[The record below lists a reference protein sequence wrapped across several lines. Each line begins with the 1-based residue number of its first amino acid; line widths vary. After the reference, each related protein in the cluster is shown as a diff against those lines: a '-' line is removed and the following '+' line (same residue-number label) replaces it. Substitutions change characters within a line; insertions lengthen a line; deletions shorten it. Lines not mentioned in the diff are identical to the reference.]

1 MYPASQGSWIDVIWV
16 SLAFGIITIAT
27 MMAMVYLVSLGIMK
41 IKTDFLERYVHAL
54 AGFIIA
60 FSGFAIKVFGL

>member
-1 MYPASQGSWIDVIWV
+1 MGVRDICD
-16 SLAFGIITIAT
+16 ITP
-27 MMAMVYLVSLGIMK
+27 LGLMK

-60 FSGFAIKVFGL
+60 FSGLAIKVFGL